1 MHFQCVSDKSKRKV
15 SPLHSLNQSPVS
27 SKVHPEPV
35 FETELAERR
44 SPVRFYLGAV
54 FMIIYW
60 PLWVVAMLVTGLLLR
75 PFLDG
80 KKHQG
85 VGQKML
91 GHGMDTFISGL
102 IFLRIIQVC
111 DEELRG
117 GEDIPGPLI
126 IACNH
131 PAMWDALLV
140 IRRYVSVSCIMKT
153 ELLANPLLGSGARFA
168 GFLPN
173 APRMK
178 MVRSAIARLKSGGRL
193 LLFPE
198 GTRTR
203 RESDGVNEFRPGL
216 ALLAEQSGAPV
227 LPVFITTDSRY
238 LEKGWPIYR
247 RPELPIRIKLRAG
260 ELVRIEEGESPRAFS
275 ARLEAIFR
283 NALG

>member
-1 MHFQCVSDKSKRKV
+1 MV
-15 SPLHSLNQSPVS
+15 
-27 SKVHPEPV
+27 
-35 FETELAERR
+35 
-44 SPVRFYLGAV
+44 
-54 FMIIYW
+54 IYW
-60 PLWVVAMLVTGLLLR
+60 PFWVLMMLVTGLVLR
-75 PFLDG
+75 PFVSRER
-80 KKHQG
+80 HREI
-85 VGQKML
+85 GQAML
-91 GHGMDTFISGL
+91 GHGMDTFLSGL
-102 IFLRIIQVC
+102 EFLRIIQVC
-111 DEELRG
+111 YEGLRG
-117 GEDIPGPLI
+117 SEKRPGPLI

-140 IRRYVSVSCIMKT
+140 IRRFVSVSCIMKT

-203 RESDGVNEFRPGL
+203 RESVGVNNFRPGL

-238 LEKGWPIYR
+238 LEKGWPIWR
-247 RPELPIRIKLRAG
+247 RPLLPIRIKLKAG
-260 ELVRIEEGESPRAFS
+260 ELVQIGPEEGTREFS
-275 ARLEAIFR
+275 ARLEEIFR
-283 NALG
+283 NELG

>member
-1 MHFQCVSDKSKRKV
+1 M
-15 SPLHSLNQSPVS
+15 S
-27 SKVHPEPV
+27 SNFHPEISGG
-35 FETELAERR
+35 TAASRRR
-44 SPVRFYLGAV
+44 SPLRFYAGAV

-60 PLWVVAMLVTGLLLR
+60 PFWVVAMLVTGLASRLVFSR
-75 PFLDG
+75 E
-80 KKHQG
+80 KHREI
-85 VGQKML
+85 GQAML

-102 IFLRIIQVC
+102 IFLRIIQVY
-111 DEELRG
+111 DEGLRG
-117 GEDIPGPLI
+117 GEEIPGPLI

-153 ELLANPLLGSGARFA
+153 ELLANPLLGSSARFA

-178 MVRSAIARLKSGGRL
+178 MVRSAVARLKSGGRL

-203 RESDGVNEFRPGL
+203 RDSVGVNEFRPGV
-216 ALLAEQSGAPV
+216 ALLAQQSGAPV

-238 LEKGWPIYR
+238 LEKGWPIAR
-247 RPELPIRIKLRAG
+247 RPELPIRIRLRAG
-260 ELVRIEEGESPRAFS
+260 EMVRIGQGESVREFS
-275 ARLEAIFR
+275 ERLEGIFR
-283 NALG
+283 KELG